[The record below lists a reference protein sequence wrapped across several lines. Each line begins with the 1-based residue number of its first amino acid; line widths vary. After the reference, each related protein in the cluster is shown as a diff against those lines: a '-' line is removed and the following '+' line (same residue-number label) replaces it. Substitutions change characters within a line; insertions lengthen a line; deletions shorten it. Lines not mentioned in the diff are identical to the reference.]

1 MGGSPSERKMS
12 SSNTKQEKAERYLQN
27 KKGRTSFFL
36 YHRTAP
42 STTANV
48 PKQLPLPATAAI
60 TNAKQITEPTS
71 SKSQS
76 PPIPMLLEMEVVSSS
91 SDSEESDDNF
101 TTTTPDNTNGRL
113 PSPSAVRRIRRRSRS
128 TATTGTTAAV
138 VVEPHVATRV
148 QFANIEVRSYSI
160 TIGDHPCCTIGC
172 PITLDWEYKTED
184 TVSIQEYET
193 LKYGNGNDATLNK
206 KMNEFRI
213 SPEERVE
220 LLLQSS
226 SLSELEIRRA
236 SRKFHR
242 NKNCSLRQCE
252 RIHETFFHCRDRTNE
267 DSSEE
272 EEEDDDDDENDRR
285 NDAHHHH
292 LDEDD
297 STMNRTTED
306 EK

>member
-60 TNAKQITEPTS
+60 TNAKQITVPTS

-113 PSPSAVRRIRRRSRS
+113 TSPSAVRRIRRRSRS

-193 LKYGNGNDATLNK
+193 LKYGNGNDASLNK

-213 SPEERVE
+213 SPAERVE

-226 SLSELEIRRA
+226 SMSELEIRRA

-272 EEEDDDDDENDRR
+272 EEDDDDDENDRR

-297 STMNRTTED
+297 STMTRTTED